1 MVMGGD
7 VAGGGDG
14 SGVADGS
21 RSVDAAVRG
30 GLMWQ

>member
-1 MVMGGD
+1 MAMGGD

-21 RSVDAAVRG
+21 RSVDVVVRG